1 MAQQYGGYNQVG
13 YGTNPYEERNDGSG
27 AGRYNNYS
35 QGQYDQRA
43 CYPTIHH
50 SETSQRCH

>member
-13 YGTNPYEERNDGSG
+13 YGTNPYEERHDGPG

-35 QGQYDQRA
+35 QGQYDQ
-43 CYPTIHH
+43 CMCHF
-50 SETSQRCH
+50 QRPPPSIISKCH